1 MVSGQA
7 DLGQSDLAALLG
19 RLARGDEGALTAL
32 HRRYAPLV
40 QAMAARILGH
50 GPAAEETT
58 QDVFLRLWE
67 RPGAY
72 DPARG
77 AFSAWLLT
85 VARHAAIDRLRLDGR
100 QPPTSEPFSRA
111 DAFPDNPLH
120 RIPEADRDEAE
131 GREQLRLLLAN
142 LPPEQREPLELAFYG
157 GLSHQDIAEC
167 LDLPLGTVKTRMR
180 LGLAKLRAMYRD
192 GA

>member
-1 MVSGQA
+1 MVSGEA
-7 DLGQSDLAALLG
+7 DSGQGTLAALLG
-19 RLARGDEGALTAL
+19 RLARGDEAALTAL
-32 HRRYAPLV
+32 HGRYAALV
-40 QAMAARILGH
+40 HAMAARILGQ

-77 AFSAWLLT
+77 AFSTWLLT

-100 QPPTSEPFSRA
+100 QPPTSEPHRRA
-111 DAFPDNPLH
+111 DASSEDPLD
-120 RIPEADRDEAE
+120 RLAEMDRDEAE
-131 GREQLRLLLAN
+131 SREQLRLLLAN

-167 LDLPLGTVKTRMR
+167 LALPLGTVKTRMR